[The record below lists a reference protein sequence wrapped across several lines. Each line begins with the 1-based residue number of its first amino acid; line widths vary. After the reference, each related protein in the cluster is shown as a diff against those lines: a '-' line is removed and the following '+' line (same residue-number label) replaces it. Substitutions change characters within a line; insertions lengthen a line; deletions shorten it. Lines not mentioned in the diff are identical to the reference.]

1 MRVSVFGLGDAG
13 CISAASL
20 ARNGHIVL
28 GVDAESPKTAAASV
42 GRLPVVEPGLNQLI
56 AESARSEKIRATV
69 DARSAVLES
78 DVSLIC
84 IGTSSNANGS
94 LNLGGLD
101 RVCIQIGTA
110 LAVKKDYHLV
120 VVHSSVLPG
129 TVEGRFILLLEQ
141 HSDRKAGDDFGIC
154 MIPSLLKGRGPLEDL
169 DPPSQIVIGE
179 LDTRSGDIGE
189 RLFTGI
195 DAPIVRTT
203 VRTAEM
209 LNYVNNAF
217 HAVKVTF
224 ANEIGNLC
232 AAHGID
238 GQEVMEYFCRDRRL
252 NISSAYLK
260 PGFAFGGPRLPKDLR
275 ALIYRA
281 REQDVECPLLN
292 AVLLSN
298 QRQISRAI
306 ELVEKT
312 GRTKVAILG
321 LGFTAGCSDVREN
334 PVVRLVEILM
344 GKGYQLRIFDED
356 LDRTRF
362 TATNRFPLDG
372 GLTHVLK
379 LVRPCL
385 DEVISESEV
394 VVIGSTSGAVRDLP
408 KLLLNN
414 QILIDLAGVT
424 RDVTL
429 RPPQVPVSLNEGKY
443 T

>member
-1 MRVSVFGLGDAG
+1 M
-13 CISAASL
+13 
-20 ARNGHIVL
+20 
-28 GVDAESPKTAAASV
+28 
-42 GRLPVVEPGLNQLI
+42 
-56 AESARSEKIRATV
+56 
-69 DARSAVLES
+69 
-78 DVSLIC
+78 
-84 IGTSSNANGS
+84 
-94 LNLGGLD
+94 
-101 RVCIQIGTA
+101 QIGTA
-110 LAVKKDYHLV
+110 LAVKKDYHLI

-129 TVEGRFILLLEQ
+129 TVEGRFVLLLEQ
-141 HSDRKAGDDFGIC
+141 HSDRKAGANFGIC
-154 MIPSLLKGRGPLEDL
+154 MIPTLLRGRGRSDDF

-179 LDTRSGDIGE
+179 LDARSGDMAQP
-189 RLFTGI
+189 LFETVN
-195 DAPIVRTT
+195 APVVRTT
-203 VRTAEM
+203 IRTAEM

-238 GQEVMEYFCRDRRL
+238 AQEVMEHFCRDRRL
-252 NISSAYLK
+252 NISPAYLK

-281 REQDVECPLLN
+281 KEQDVECPLLN

-321 LGFTAGCSDVREN
+321 LGFTAGFSDVREN
-334 PVVRLVEILM
+334 PVVRLVEMLM
-344 GKGYQLRIFDED
+344 GKGYHVKIFDEN

-362 TATNRFPLDG
+362 TATNRFPLDQS
-372 GLTHVLK
+372 LTHVLK
-379 LVRPCL
+379 LVRPSL

-394 VVIGSTSGAVRDLP
+394 VVIGSTSGAVRNLP
-408 KLLLNN
+408 KLLSKD

-429 RPPQVPVSLNEGKY
+429 RLPQVPVSLNEGKY